1 MSENINKTASDR
13 RQARSKALVSR
24 AVGGNRRTQAS
35 RFVSASR
42 EEWAQVLAAAD
53 RYY

>member
-1 MSENINKTASDR
+1 MSDNISKTPSDR
-13 RQARSKALVSR
+13 RQERNKALVSR

-42 EEWAQVLAAAD
+42 EEWAQVLATAD